1 MKNEEIRI
9 GSRVKIKENTGY
21 FDEKCHPLS
30 LKGRVGIVVDDAGND
45 MMTVLFPGWGKGH
58 DGSVCSRSKRNFGN
72 TIDTCQYIPLNVL
85 EVVHDGF
92 EIGDKVKIDMF
103 SGTFT
108 GEIVDYSSITGA
120 PLVDFSESKGV
131 KGWKVASKQFHNGSL
146 SCLIDSSALL
156 HSFNCYYCPYGLLT
170 LIEPNSELCG
180 KSNVEKNKQGEYL
193 KDNEEI
199 KIGSRVKIKSFYEK
213 VYPSSLKERTGIV
226 VDDAIGGSVMVLF
239 PGWEGGHNGCE
250 MTASGMGFGNTINT
264 CWDLYKMHLEVVHDG
279 FEIGDRVKVI
289 IRDNAFTGKIVD
301 YNRISGDPLVDFSES
316 KGTEGWKAASWLFH
330 NGSPFGVIDSLTQPH
345 SFNCYYLS
353 CDRITPIK
361 SDSEK
366 EKEPTG
372 FLFGVYSHLDGTLCI
387 RNAEGKEV
395 SAATL
400 AEILAS
406 ISEKD

>member
-1 MKNEEIRI
+1 
-9 GSRVKIKENTGY
+9 
-21 FDEKCHPLS
+21 
-30 LKGRVGIVVDDAGND
+30 
-45 MMTVLFPGWGKGH
+45 
-58 DGSVCSRSKRNFGN
+58 
-72 TIDTCQYIPLNVL
+72 
-85 EVVHDGF
+85 
-92 EIGDKVKIDMF
+92 
-103 SGTFT
+103 
-108 GEIVDYSSITGA
+108 
-120 PLVDFSESKGV
+120 
-131 KGWKVASKQFHNGSL
+131 
-146 SCLIDSSALL
+146 
-156 HSFNCYYCPYGLLT
+156 
-170 LIEPNSELCG
+170 
-180 KSNVEKNKQGEYL
+180 
-193 KDNEEI
+193 
-199 KIGSRVKIKSFYEK
+199 
-213 VYPSSLKERTGIV
+213 
-226 VDDAIGGSVMVLF
+226 MVLF

-289 IRDNAFTGKIVD
+289 IRDNAFTGKIID

>member
-72 TIDTCQYIPLNVL
+72 IIDTCQYIPLNV
-85 EVVHDGF
+85 
-92 EIGDKVKIDMF
+92 
-103 SGTFT
+103 
-108 GEIVDYSSITGA
+108 
-120 PLVDFSESKGV
+120 
-131 KGWKVASKQFHNGSL
+131 
-146 SCLIDSSALL
+146 
-156 HSFNCYYCPYGLLT
+156 
-170 LIEPNSELCG
+170 
-180 KSNVEKNKQGEYL
+180 
-193 KDNEEI
+193 
-199 KIGSRVKIKSFYEK
+199 
-213 VYPSSLKERTGIV
+213 
-226 VDDAIGGSVMVLF
+226 
-239 PGWEGGHNGCE
+239 
-250 MTASGMGFGNTINT
+250 
-264 CWDLYKMHLEVVHDG
+264 LEVVHDG